1 MQLRSHIILLFL
13 FLIPVLGKAQ
23 ETDITGLW
31 KGTLYNDTTKLFYR
45 YEIAISEE
53 KKGKFSGYSHTWFI
67 VDDKQYYGVKKV
79 KIKKADGKIIVED
92 AGLIAN
98 NYPEA
103 PPKGVR
109 SLSVLT
115 LEVIDSVLKLNGPF
129 STNRT
134 KEYSSLTGT
143 VSLQRKNDYWQSAL
157 IPHLQELGKVNDLSF
172 VANDQTL
179 AAIEADNKM
188 LEAKRLTLQKIPE
201 ATKEKKT
208 REIGD
213 HPIAAKPSS
222 VDLGRKK
229 TVTKDSLA
237 NKELEVRTVVTK
249 KDPGFADTKMISK
262 QINTNFPAVD
272 VDKRKTITQQTVYF
286 RSDSLQL
293 ALYDNG
299 EVDGDTV
306 SVLMNGEIIMAK
318 QGLSTNAIRKSIYID
333 RDADSVQLIMYAENL
348 GSIAP
353 NTGLLVVRDGKDIY
367 EIRFSGDLQR
377 NAAII
382 FKRKK

>member
-1 MQLRSHIILLFL
+1 
-13 FLIPVLGKAQ
+13 
-23 ETDITGLW
+23 
-31 KGTLYNDTTKLFYR
+31 
-45 YEIAISEE
+45 
-53 KKGKFSGYSHTWFI
+53 
-67 VDDKQYYGVKKV
+67 
-79 KIKKADGKIIVED
+79 
-92 AGLIAN
+92 
-98 NYPEA
+98 
-103 PPKGVR
+103 
-109 SLSVLT
+109 
-115 LEVIDSVLKLNGPF
+115 
-129 STNRT
+129 
-134 KEYSSLTGT
+134 
-143 VSLQRKNDYWQSAL
+143 
-157 IPHLQELGKVNDLSF
+157 
-172 VANDQTL
+172 
-179 AAIEADNKM
+179 M

>member
-1 MQLRSHIILLFL
+1 
-13 FLIPVLGKAQ
+13 
-23 ETDITGLW
+23 
-31 KGTLYNDTTKLFYR
+31 
-45 YEIAISEE
+45 
-53 KKGKFSGYSHTWFI
+53 
-67 VDDKQYYGVKKV
+67 
-79 KIKKADGKIIVED
+79 
-92 AGLIAN
+92 
-98 NYPEA
+98 
-103 PPKGVR
+103 
-109 SLSVLT
+109 
-115 LEVIDSVLKLNGPF
+115 
-129 STNRT
+129 
-134 KEYSSLTGT
+134 
-143 VSLQRKNDYWQSAL
+143 
-157 IPHLQELGKVNDLSF
+157 
-172 VANDQTL
+172 
-179 AAIEADNKM
+179 
-188 LEAKRLTLQKIPE
+188 
-201 ATKEKKT
+201 
-208 REIGD
+208 
-213 HPIAAKPSS
+213 
-222 VDLGRKK
+222 
-229 TVTKDSLA
+229 
-237 NKELEVRTVVTK
+237 VRTVVAK